1 MIEHELLFLGL
12 LKDGPKHGYEI
23 KRLIDEELFPFVGLK
38 IKSIYYPLKK
48 MKKLG
53 LIKKDVG
60 REGRWPEK
68 YVYSL
73 TPKGEKIFDHLIT
86 ASFLSIERPY
96 FNIDL
101 SLYFLPYVEKKIA
114 KRQLRGRI
122 LFLRR
127 IRRDLQGLQKTMK
140 TSSSPQAERL
150 PAGGAFG
157 QRDPVGQKHLNV
169 ILEHD
174 LDLVEAEIRS
184 IGRLMETL
192 L

>member
-1 MIEHELLFLGL
+1 MIGHELLFLGL

-23 KRLIDEELFPFVGLK
+23 KRLIEEELFPFVGLK

-48 MKKLG
+48 MEKLG

-86 ASFLSIERPY
+86 ESFLTIERPY

-140 TSSSPQAERL
+140 TSSS
-150 PAGGAFG
+150 
-157 QRDPVGQKHLNV
+157 QRGPNGQKHVTV
-169 ILEHD
+169 ILDHD

>member
-12 LKDGPKHGYEI
+12 LKEGPKHGYEI
-23 KRLIDEELFPFVGLK
+23 KRLIEEELFPFVGLK

-48 MKKLG
+48 MEKLG

-60 REGRWPEK
+60 REGKWPEK

-73 TPKGEKIFDHLIT
+73 TPKGDKIFDHLIT
-86 ASFLSIERPY
+86 ESFLSIERPY

-140 TSSSPQAERL
+140 TS
-150 PAGGAFG
+150 
-157 QRDPVGQKHLNV
+157 QKHVNV
-169 ILEHD
+169 ILDHD

>member
-23 KRLIDEELFPFVGLK
+23 KRLIEEELFPFVGLK

-48 MKKLG
+48 MEKLG

-73 TPKGEKIFDHLIT
+73 TPKGEKIFEHLIT
-86 ASFLSIERPY
+86 ESFLSIERPY

-122 LFLRR
+122 IFLRR
-127 IRRDLQGLQKTMK
+127 IRRDLQRLQNTMK
-140 TSSSPQAERL
+140 TS
-150 PAGGAFG
+150 
-157 QRDPVGQKHLNV
+157 QKHVNV
-169 ILEHD
+169 ILDHD

>member
-48 MKKLG
+48 MEKLG

-60 REGRWPEK
+60 REGKWPEK

-73 TPKGEKIFDHLIT
+73 TAKGDKIFDHLVT
-86 ASFLSIERPY
+86 ESFISIERPY

-101 SLYFLPYVEKKIA
+101 ALYFLQYVDKGIA

-127 IRRDLQGLQKTMK
+127 IRRELQEVKKAMNKT
-140 TSSSPQAERL
+140 Q
-150 PAGGAFG
+150 G
-157 QRDPVGQKHLNV
+157 HLEI
-169 ILEHD
+169 ILDHD
-174 LDLVEAEIRS
+174 LDLVHAEINS
-184 IGRLMETL
+184 ITKLNKVLT
-192 L
+192 